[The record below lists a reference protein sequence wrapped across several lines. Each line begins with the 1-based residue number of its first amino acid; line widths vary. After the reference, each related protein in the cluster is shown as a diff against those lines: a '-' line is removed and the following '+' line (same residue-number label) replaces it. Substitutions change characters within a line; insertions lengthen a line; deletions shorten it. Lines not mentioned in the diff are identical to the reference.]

1 MNITKTFIILALLLL
16 NSCNSSSNKGE
27 AIQEDNTLQTTTI
40 KGSTSLSKSTVCID
54 ENQDSICNEDEPQT
68 ASDKEGIYTLNYDG
82 ELADDAIIL
91 SQGGYNLNLL
101 EENSAKLALKAS
113 FLKNHQ
119 KTNLNTLSTLIAN
132 NIEEGLTHQE
142 AKDKI
147 ATKYH
152 LNVNFIEHNPLEL
165 IGDENNKNIFLTIRA
180 IENRVLHSQT
190 KTTAQIQQKVEN
202 GNVIIEEEDA
212 DKALLGFDIFSFN
225 LDDFIQELSKQI
237 FDSFVFTTAFIAN
250 STSYITYVPCL
261 LGLTSCQ
268 GYPEINTT
276 APTPDENDSI
286 SQELVTRSEL
296 IGVWYGSK
304 VGYNSKM
311 CLDIGYLDTI
321 NAYGEENSANYHAII
336 DTFDEENRLL
346 KVRQIYLTT
355 LGHKSYSV
363 YKSATIKDKIY
374 LSSDSF
380 VKYDTVEACQAKAKQ
395 DIDNKN

>member
-113 FLKNHQ
+113 FLKSHQ
-119 KTNLNTLSTLIAN
+119 KTNLNTLSTLITN

-147 ATKYH
+147 AKKYH
-152 LNVNFIEHNPLEL
+152 LNVNFIEQNPLEL
-165 IGDENNKNIFLTIRA
+165 IEDKNDKNIFLTIRA
-180 IENRVLHSQT
+180 IENRVLHPQT
-190 KTTAQIQQKVEN
+190 KTTSKTQQKVEN
-202 GNVIIEEEDA
+202 GNLIIEEEDA

-225 LDDFIQELSKQI
+225 LDNFIQELSKQI
-237 FDSFVFTTAFIAN
+237 FDSVVFTTAFIAN
-250 STSYITYVPCL
+250 STSYITYVPCT
-261 LGLTSCQ
+261 LGLSICQ
-268 GYPEINTT
+268 GYPEINLAT
-276 APTPDENDSI
+276 PTPDKNDSI

-296 IGVWYGSK
+296 TGIWYGSR
-304 VGYNSKM
+304 M
-311 CLDIGYLDTI
+311 CLEIGYFDTLI
-321 NAYGEENSANYHAII
+321 AYDERKVDYHAII
-336 DTFDEENRLL
+336 DTFDEENRIL

-380 VKYDTVEACQAKAKQ
+380 VKYDTVEACQAKVKQAKE
-395 DIDNKN
+395 DFLTNLEPLI